1 MDILS
6 RILSYEDQVYQEY
19 STKRAKLLKHISE
32 IDTTALTK
40 EQMCIFIHDV
50 KSIIEP
56 IKTSISEID
65 YYFTNIDFK
74 KTESLEHFNQ
84 IKSTSV
90 IYLLFLGLYSCS
102 ETEETETPLSEV
114 SSLSLSVPDSD
125 VSSSESKS
133 SRSVSLTFSNNFKES

>member
-19 STKRAKLLKHISE
+19 STKRTKLLTHIRE

-40 EQMCIFIHDV
+40 EQMCIFTHDV

-84 IKSTSV
+84 INN

-102 ETEETETPLSEV
+102 ETEETETPLSDPELESSRSV
-114 SSLSLSVPDSD
+114 SESV
-125 VSSSESKS
+125 VSSSEPKS

>member
-84 IKSTSV
+84 IKSIVESSFLTIIVSRAF
-90 IYLLFLGLYSCS
+90 LFKLFFCI
-102 ETEETETPLSEV
+102 
-114 SSLSLSVPDSD
+114 
-125 VSSSESKS
+125 
-133 SRSVSLTFSNNFKES
+133 